1 VKPNGTFLFNSNNC
15 PRRKAISHQQSGPIM
30 RTQNDKQV
38 KTNENN
44 NSNGTTG
51 GGKKYENG
59 MEIATVKA
67 ESAG

>member
-1 VKPNGTFLFNSNNC
+1 
-15 PRRKAISHQQSGPIM
+15 M